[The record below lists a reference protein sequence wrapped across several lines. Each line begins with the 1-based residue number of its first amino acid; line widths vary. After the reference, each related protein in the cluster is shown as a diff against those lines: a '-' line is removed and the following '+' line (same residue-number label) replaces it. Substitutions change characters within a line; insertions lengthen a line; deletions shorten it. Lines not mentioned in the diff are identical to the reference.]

1 MPYQHFFM
9 SHDVTW
15 AQQSKQASSA
25 LENNVAPI
33 RSRRYFTQR
42 SASCPHRCLDV
53 ARYALT
59 SLTLLWLGKESLLS
73 LHSLYATFASDAANL
88 LETNTNRSLG
98 NRKLRSNCR
107 IVQRTGISPAPYP
120 CSAYPPCAV
129 ERQRS
134 PLATERGRSIL
145 HCYSIVI
152 ASLLDMIMGNKP
164 RSRQHRAEIERPKWV
179 VRAVS

>member
-1 MPYQHFFM
+1 MAYHIPKTKVPPWFAVHVGSVVKTDGAKIQPFFLSIAFFLKYFLHYIYYHSFM
-9 SHDVTW
+9 SLPFFQINSAESPLFFQV
-15 AQQSKQASSA
+15 QS
-25 LENNVAPI
+25 LFNP
-33 RSRRYFTQR
+33 
-42 SASCPHRCLDV
+42 
-53 ARYALT
+53 
-59 SLTLLWLGKESLLS
+59 
-73 LHSLYATFASDAANL
+73 
-88 LETNTNRSLG
+88 NRSLG

-179 VRAVS
+179 VQAVS